1 MSISKDHER
10 GTYYV
15 QCYYRDWTGERKKKT
30 KRGFKTKKAAAAWEV
45 DFLRQMEG
53 TPDMTLNAF
62 YELYKNDIAM
72 KVRITTQRGKQQL
85 IETKILPY
93 LGEKKL
99 TDITP
104 LDILSWQN
112 AIQSGTT
119 SNGLAY
125 KDSYL
130 RTIGNQLSAM
140 LNHAVRFYNL
150 PSNPMSKVD
159 RMGSKKT
166 DEMRFW
172 IKDEYKRFS
181 RAIMDKDVSF
191 MIFEVLYWLGVR
203 SGEALALTPADFDL
217 KRGRVSFAK
226 TYHRIDGEDVT
237 TPPKTRKSNRVIVL
251 PRFLI
256 DEVKDYLL
264 AHPSIHPTNR
274 PDVPCHQELP
284 QARDGA
290 GMQGRWT
297 RAHPN
302 PRPAPQ
308 PCLAAHRDGLLR
320 PCHRRQARAREHRGD
335 HDVRPSFPQQ
345 AGRDGAA
352 ARRAARPERRLRRR

>member
-30 KRGFKTKKAAAAWEV
+30 KRGFKTKKAAAAWEA

-62 YELYKNDIAM
+62 YELYKNDIAK

-217 KRGRVSFAK
+217 KRGRVSIAK

-264 AHPSIHPTNR
+264 AHPSDQPTGCSLSPRTSSGTRWSGDAGPLDSSPSESTTCATAMSRCSSRWASR
-274 PDVPCHQELP
+274 PLP
-284 QARDGA
+284 SLTGS
-290 GMQGRWT
+290 GT
-297 RAHPN
+297 RA
-302 PRPAPQ
+302 PR
-308 PCLAAHRDGLLR
+308 
-320 PCHRRQARAREHRGD
+320 
-335 HDVRPSFPQQ
+335 
-345 AGRDGAA
+345 
-352 ARRAARPERRLRRR
+352 